1 MLHIDSKITF
11 IKVCPLTV
19 FSFNILYF
27 QIEIEDVNEAPI
39 GIGIYGGGILKENSA
54 EGTIIGDINTR
65 DQEKNQIYTYT
76 LDAIYPG
83 YDICLVHTVKPCYIK
98 HNETLMDVFF
108 YIGSLGSNGHLEYL
122 HQLLK
127 QLFFCF
133 QIV

>member
-1 MLHIDSKITF
+1 M
-11 IKVCPLTV
+11 
-19 FSFNILYF
+19 
-27 QIEIEDVNEAPI
+27 
-39 GIGIYGGGILKENSA
+39 KENSA

-108 YIGSLGSNGHLEYL
+108 FILGVGSNGHLEYL

>member
-11 IKVCPLTV
+11 IKVCPMTV

-108 YIGSLGSNGHLEYL
+108 LYWEFR
-122 HQLLK
+122 Q
-127 QLFFCF
+127 
-133 QIV
+133 